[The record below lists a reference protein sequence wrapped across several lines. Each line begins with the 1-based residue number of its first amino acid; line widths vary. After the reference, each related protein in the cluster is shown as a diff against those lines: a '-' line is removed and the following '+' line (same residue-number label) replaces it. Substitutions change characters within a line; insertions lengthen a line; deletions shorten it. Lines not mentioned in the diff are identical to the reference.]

1 MATTLTHWDPFQQIA
16 QVQREMDRI
25 LGRTVPAGSPQ
36 GLAAWVPS
44 TDIEQT
50 EDAIVFKLDMPNMGN
65 DDVSIQVHGR
75 TLTINGERR
84 EEKERNHEGYLA
96 RERAYGA
103 FSRSFLLPEDID
115 EDDITATFEY
125 GQLKVSVPRPKVET
139 PRTIEIATSS

>member
-1 MATTLTHWDPFQQIA
+1 MLGLGDRAHRYTSRSGA
-16 QVQREMDRI
+16 QFTASGPRWTSSHPLCGV
-25 LGRTVPAGSPQ
+25 LHLALSAG
-36 GLAAWVPS
+36 

-50 EDAIVFKLDMPNMGN
+50 KDAIVFKLDMPNMGN

-139 PRTIEIATSS
+139 PRTIEITTS

>member
-1 MATTLTHWDPFQQIA
+1 MRHSWPSAILRIVLRRTLPA
-16 QVQREMDRI
+16 RV
-25 LGRTVPAGSPQ
+25 LGRRNPQ
-36 GLAAWVPS
+36 GLAARVPT
-44 TDIEQT
+44 TDIEHT

-75 TLTINGERR
+75 TLTISGERR

-103 FSRSFLLPEDID
+103 FSRSFLLPEDIN

-125 GQLKVSVPRPKVET
+125 GQLKVSVPRPRVET
-139 PRTIEIATSS
+139 PRTIEITTS